1 MPIRT
6 ICVFCSSS
14 DAVDEAYRTAATDLG
29 LRMGKLGLDLVYGG
43 AGIGLMGCVAR
54 GVHAGKGKVIGVLP
68 EFFMTKDIGYMDADE
83 LIVTKDM
90 RERKAI
96 MEQRSDAFIVL
107 PGGIGTLEE
116 ATEILTMKQLKL
128 TQKPLVFINTKNF
141 YAGLLAHM
149 QEIVALKFAK
159 QETLDLFISEPDPA
173 SALDYILNY
182 TDPQIPSKWF

>member
-14 DAVDEAYRTAATDLG
+14 DAVDEVYRTAATDLG
-29 LRMGKLGLDLVYGG
+29 LRMGRLGIDLVYGG

-54 GVHAGKGKVIGVLP
+54 GVHAGKGKVTGVLP

-90 RERKAI
+90 RERKAV

-116 ATEILTMKQLKL
+116 AAEILTMKQLKL

-182 TDPQIPSKWF
+182 TAPQIPGKWF